1 MQVILLETIKNLGD
15 LGAVVDVRSGYGRN
29 WNVQIGRAHV

>member
-15 LGAVVDVRSGYGRN
+15 LGSVVDV
-29 WNVQIGRAHV
+29 